1 MTEAP
6 TMPLPGGRGCV
17 SLTPPRV
24 GKLCSHLCSSSP
36 RGKAPPHYSE
46 TPDRLRASGG
56 TREACRIL
64 RSPHPVA
71 SYHGNTYSHNSVL
84 SDLSPKVLVP
94 LAFPP
99 HPRSHVWTVN
109 LPLPQSPY
117 RVLSPQAS
125 PPGSQST
132 GQPAQPRLSRQ
143 GPSSPG
149 GRAVGRVLAPSPG
162 PRQVSG
168 SSRECRAVRTRVPS
182 PATATW

>member
-1 MTEAP
+1 MPRPFAP
-6 TMPLPGGRGCV
+6 TRCLAHPAA
-17 SLTPPRV
+17 RV
-24 GKLCSHLCSSSP
+24 GKLCSPLCSSSP
-36 RGKAPPHYSE
+36 RGKAPPHSSE
-46 TPDRLRASGG
+46 TPDRLRDSGG

-64 RSPHPVA
+64 RSPHPGP
-71 SYHGNTYSHNSVL
+71 SYHGNNYSHNSVL

-99 HPRSHVWTVN
+99 HPRSHVWPVN
-109 LPLPQSPY
+109 LPLPQSSY
-117 RVLSPQAS
+117 RVLLPQAS
-125 PPGSQST
+125 PRGSQST
-132 GQPAQPRLSRQ
+132 GQPAQSRLSRQ

-168 SSRECRAVRTRVPS
+168 SSRERRAAVTRVPP